1 NTTAAIGKGFAI
13 GSAAL
18 TSLALFAAFITR
30 THTTSLE
37 VLNPEVFG
45 GLMFGAMLPFLFT
58 AMTMKSVGKAA
69 VDMVEEVRKQFRE
82 IPGIM
87 EGKNKPDYKR
97 CVDISTT
104 AALREMIL
112 PGLLVLL
119 TPILVGYLF
128 GVKTLAGV
136 LAGALVAGVVL
147 AISAANS
154 GGGWDNAKKYI
165 EKKAGGKGS

>member
-1 NTTAAIGKGFAI
+1 
-13 GSAAL
+13 
-18 TSLALFAAFITR
+18 
-30 THTTSLE
+30 
-37 VLNPEVFG
+37 
-45 GLMFGAMLPFLFT
+45 
-58 AMTMKSVGKAA
+58 MTMKSVGKAA
-69 VDMVEEVRKQFRE
+69 VDMVEEVRKQFKE

-97 CVDISTT
+97 CVDISTS

-165 EKKAGGKGS
+165 EKKRAEKDRINTKPRL